1 MPVFFSLEGAK
12 QQLGLTT
19 TIEQCLAEREAQL
32 QQEQLTLNQ
41 LLWEKEPE
49 TRWAKLDHLLY
60 LPLLGL
66 TRPRDLY
73 YYQGPGLR
81 VLYGFSYKYLTVE
94 HFLGRLT
101 RLAVGQPLAV
111 VLAQR
116 YSQAWYPGQEP
127 LVIYVD
133 WHIKPH
139 WTKHSAHS
147 GAVTMW
153 GRVMPGTK
161 QLLINGPAGHLLA
174 GWNMAID
181 CHLSQ
186 VLVDLEEQLARLLAR
201 PIAYTVCD
209 SEGGG
214 LPLGQQ
220 YLAAQRAYLSYLSRQ
235 GYALDDFE
243 VLGEWQAVTAD
254 PDRQVVLA
262 RWRDPLKAKTEVREL
277 ILMRRVGDVDPT
289 RIYTGHLPTTLALAD
304 VPAAYRQR
312 WSAQERVI
320 RELVNGANL
329 NANFG
334 YRYQDVPNR
343 TIQRHWLDAQARVEV
358 SERKVADHHQAVQNL
373 KQQAATLRQVYHQHR
388 QSLSQTWHQLQ
399 TEFSAR
405 QAAGQ
410 PLRRCQQRLT
420 RTQAQL
426 NTLKARYHRRR
437 HKLLAQ
443 LRQHRHQ
450 YNQAST
456 ELSQRQQ
463 QRDALD
469 TTSLCRERDLE
480 KDQIML
486 NLQLLLGNLHH
497 WVRDHYLA
505 PEWQQLELKTATEL
519 IYRKS
524 GWVHWRAT
532 EIEVVLEP
540 YRYPE
545 HQQAMV
551 ETCRRFN
558 AANVHWRDG
567 RLLRIRVTPAS

>member
-1 MPVFFSLEGAK
+1 VSGRAGSPS
-12 QQLGLTT
+12 
-19 TIEQCLAEREAQL
+19 RAQRW
-32 QQEQLTLNQ
+32 
-41 LLWEKEPE
+41 LWEKEPE
-49 TRWAKLDHLLY
+49 TRWAKVDHLLY
-60 LPLLGL
+60 LPVLGL

-73 YYQGPGLR
+73 YYQGQGLR

-101 RLAVGQPLAV
+101 RLEVGQPLAAG
-111 VLAQR
+111 LAQT

-139 WTKHSAHS
+139 WTKQAAHS

-161 QLLINGPAGHLLA
+161 QLLINGPGGHLLG

-181 CHLSQ
+181 SHLSQ
-186 VLVDLEEQLARLLAR
+186 VLVGLEERLGTLLGR

-220 YLAAQRAYLSYLSRQ
+220 YLAAERAYLSDLSRQ
-235 GYALDDFE
+235 GYGLDKFELLDD
-243 VLGEWQAVTAD
+243 WQPVTAD
-254 PDRQVVLA
+254 PNREVVRA
-262 RWRDPLKAKTEVREL
+262 RWRDPLKAKAEVRDL
-277 ILMRRVGDVDPT
+277 ILMRRVGDTDPT
-289 RIYTGHLPTTLALAD
+289 RIYTGHLPPTLAVAD

-312 WSAQERVI
+312 WPCQERVI
-320 RELVNGANL
+320 RELVKGANL

-334 YRYQDVPNR
+334 YTYQTVPNR
-343 TIQRHWLDAQARVEV
+343 TVQRQWFEAQARVEV
-358 SERKVADHHQAVQNL
+358 SERNVADHGQAVLHLQ
-373 KQQAATLRQVYHQHR
+373 QQAATLRQSYQQQQ
-388 QSLSQTWHQLQ
+388 QSLDRTLNQLQ
-399 TEFSAR
+399 AEFLAR
-405 QAAGQ
+405 QVAGQ
-410 PLRRCQQRLT
+410 PVQRCQQRLA
-420 RTQAQL
+420 RTQEQGL
-426 NTLKARYHRRR
+426 TLRTRYQRRR
-437 HKLLAQ
+437 QKLLAQ
-443 LRQHRHQ
+443 LRQHRGQ
-450 YNQAST
+450 QAQAQLDLA
-456 ELSQRQQ
+456 ERQQ
-463 QRDALD
+463 TRDALD
-469 TTSLCRERDLE
+469 TESLCRERHLE

-505 PEWQQLELKTATEL
+505 PEWQQLELQTATEL

-524 GWVHWRAT
+524 GWVHWSAT
-532 EIEVVLEP
+532 EIEVVLEA
-540 YRYPE
+540 YRYLE

-558 AANVHWRDG
+558 AANIRWRDG
-567 RLLRIRVTPAS
+567 RLLRIRVAPA

>member
-19 TIEQCLAEREAQL
+19 TIEQCLAEREAQW
-32 QQEQLTLNQ
+32 QQEQQ
-41 LLWEKEPE
+41 PPQPGLWEKEPE

-73 YYQGPGLR
+73 YYQGPGLQ
-81 VLYGFSYKYLTVE
+81 VLYGFSYKYLTLE

-101 RLAVGQPLAV
+101 RLAVGQPLAA

-116 YSQAWYPGQEP
+116 YSQAWYPGQTP
-127 LVIYVD
+127 LVLYVD

-139 WTKHSAHS
+139 WTKQPAHS

-161 QLLINGPAGHLLA
+161 QLLLNGPGGHLLG

-181 CHLSQ
+181 SHLSR
-186 VLVDLEEQLARLLAR
+186 VLVQLEEQLAQLLAR

-235 GYALDDFE
+235 GYGLDEFE
-243 VLGEWQAVTAD
+243 LVGEWQAVTAD
-254 PDRQVVLA
+254 PEREVVLA
-262 RWRDPLKAKTEVREL
+262 RWRDPVKAEAEVRDL
-277 ILMRRVGDVDPT
+277 ILMRRLGDTDPT
-289 RIYTGHLPTTLALAD
+289 RIYTGHLPPDLAVAD
-304 VPAAYRQR
+304 VPAAYRHR

-334 YRYQDVPNR
+334 YRSQEVPNR
-343 TIQRHWLDAQARVEV
+343 TSQRHWLDAQARVEV
-358 SERKVADHHQAVQNL
+358 SEGKVAQHQQALQNL
-373 KQQAATLRQVYHQHR
+373 KQQAVTLRQAYYQHR
-388 QSLSQTWHQLQ
+388 QALSQTWDQLQ

-410 PLRRCQQRLT
+410 PLRRCQQRLQ
-420 RTQAQL
+420 RTQRQL
-426 NTLKARYHRRR
+426 QTGQARFHRRR

-443 LRQHRHQ
+443 LRQQRQQDH
-450 YNQAST
+450 QAST
-456 ELSQRQQ
+456 ELHQRQQ

-497 WVRDHYLA
+497 WVRAHYLA
-505 PEWQQLELKTATEL
+505 SEWQQVELKTATEL

-524 GWVHWRAT
+524 GCVHWGAT
-532 EIEVVLEP
+532 EIEVVLDP

-558 AANVHWRDG
+558 AANIHWRDG
-567 RLLRIRVTPAS
+567 RLLRIRVAPV